1 MNVVE
6 AVGDTSSNLVR
17 KPSLRSRVVKHV
29 LVPLAILWLVATVG
43 TVGVANVFV
52 QQAFDR
58 SLLDDAYSLAANV
71 KGEAT
76 SLNLVLSPREIK
88 HVLFDQTEAVYFAV
102 LRPDGALVAGHPGLR
117 QADGTGT
124 APYEFD
130 DIVFQGKSLRSVR
143 LKMTQ
148 EAKFS
153 VVLAQ
158 TRLSRDR
165 MLQRLFA
172 YSIAPQLLLLL
183 LLGLWLRRAIQT
195 DLEPLAVLQR
205 EVDRRPAHDFTA
217 FSTEASTRDMQR
229 LALALNAL
237 LGRIQAS
244 VQAQREFSGNVAH
257 ELRTPLAG
265 IRAQAEYGLAQQDA
279 AVWRQQLQGVMGSEA
294 RATHMVDQLL
304 ALALADEVE
313 AGLKLEPLSLDERV
327 QEAVMRFLLRAD
339 AAGIDLG
346 ARGIDAPV
354 WVVANPTLVDGV
366 LNNLI
371 DNALRYAKPQGE
383 RSARVTVA
391 VTGGAKA
398 DQGRV
403 RLSVIDNG
411 PGMSD
416 IQMQTLTRRWVR
428 GNVGQ
433 HLAKGAGL
441 GLAIVSQYARNMGG
455 ELTLDAGDD
464 GQGLCARITLASM
477 RVTAH
482 RAVVT

>member
-1 MNVVE
+1 MNAAH
-6 AVGDTSSNLVR
+6 AVGDSPASAVR

-29 LVPLAILWLVATVG
+29 LAPLAVMWLVGTVG
-43 TVGVANVFV
+43 TVGVANFFV

-71 KGEAT
+71 KGEGA
-76 SLNLVLSPREIK
+76 SLNLILSPREIN

-102 LRPDGALVAGHPGLR
+102 LRPDGTLVAGHPGLR
-117 QADGTGT
+117 QADGVGT
-124 APYEFD
+124 APYEFG

-143 LKMTQ
+143 LKL
-148 EAKFS
+148 AKDAEFS

-172 YSIAPQLLLLL
+172 YSIAPQLLLLI

-265 IRAQAEYGLAQQDA
+265 IRAQAEYGLSQQDA

-304 ALALADEVE
+304 ALALADEAD
-313 AGLKLEPLSLDERV
+313 AGLKLERVALDERV
-327 QEAVMRFLLRAD
+327 QEAVMRFLPRAD
-339 AAGIDLG
+339 AAGVDLG
-346 ARGIDAPV
+346 ARGIDAAV
-354 WVVANPTLVDGV
+354 WVVANPTLVDGM

-371 DNALRYAKPQGE
+371 DNALRYAKPHGDTP
-383 RSARVTVA
+383 ARVTVA
-391 VTGGAKA
+391 VTDGPDAGL
-398 DQGRV
+398 GRI

-416 IQMQTLTRRWVR
+416 AQMQTLTQRWVR

-433 HLAKGAGL
+433 HLTQGAGL
-441 GLAIVSQYARNMGG
+441 GLAIVSQYARNMGA
-455 ELTLDAGDD
+455 ELSLGAGDD
-464 GQGLCARITLASM
+464 GHGLCASIMLALVPPGRISA
-477 RVTAH
+477 
-482 RAVVT
+482 